1 MIAMENDWYK
11 KIWTMDIKNNSWVE
25 DTKRQVDF
33 LIDKLNLQ
41 GNERILDLACGFGRH
56 SLELARRGYSVM
68 GVDITPEYIEYAAK
82 AAEKE
87 GLNARFVCMDIR
99 KADFPGEFDVVIN
112 MADGAVGYLEND
124 IENMK
129 IFQVVSKA
137 LKKGGKH
144 FMDIMNGDYARTHFP
159 CKMWDAGENSL
170 TLSEFEWDA
179 TRKTLI
185 YGQKDYLYNRQLT
198 RPEITEGNPIRL
210 YSLNEIEDIL
220 SAVGMKVYDTY
231 SDFNGAMSS
240 DNRIQLMVCS
250 KKE

>member
-1 MIAMENDWYK
+1 
-11 KIWTMDIKNNSWVE
+11 
-25 DTKRQVDF
+25 
-33 LIDKLNLQ
+33 
-41 GNERILDLACGFGRH
+41 
-56 SLELARRGYSVM
+56 
-68 GVDITPEYIEYAAK
+68 
-82 AAEKE
+82 
-87 GLNARFVCMDIR
+87 
-99 KADFPGEFDVVIN
+99 
-112 MADGAVGYLEND
+112 
-124 IENMK
+124 
-129 IFQVVSKA
+129 
-137 LKKGGKH
+137 
-144 FMDIMNGDYARTHFP
+144 MDIMNGDYARTHFP

-179 TRKTLI
+179 KRKTLI